1 MEFFRTFAVLTWLH
15 LLVLGLVFVPTAGAV
30 VSEPEKTA
38 AGKSSFQVEKSSQ
51 GSVEPLEGMNHS
63 LPVELPNPDHPGS
76 DRPTSGKAGE
86 IGLVVYETEEADGL
100 LSNQDSGNDD
110 FSGDDYFSAV
120 DQLGVVIV
128 EQPKG
133 SREDPIKSTAGETLS
148 RELNSNLFLIPQIP
162 SKSNKSESRSPVQS
176 VHLVAPK
183 MRLLS
188 VKTGSAEELM
198 QGLTDSAA
206 QLPWVAPVH
215 VLPIAQSD
223 SEEST
228 EIETEFDTRSE
239 AAPRIQ
245 EELPVETEIF
255 ADVLPEVVAYT
266 EESLSTESEI
276 ATLSEAEPLNQKELP
291 VETEI
296 FADVLPEV
304 VAYSEELLE
313 TEPEIATPSEAESP
327 IQEEHLIEPQP
338 QEQSL
343 SVELAGEEP
352 HDSAADVDS
361 SESDISE
368 NEKPIIFFQPAVPVD
383 SHAGEATLMP
393 SVNGEFQPSLS
404 LFPSDG
410 KLGFERETFT
420 TPLFQHKELGASCL
434 FGTSLWPTGGHREQE
449 GLDAFTAAGRRPF
462 KERFSDAVDQVQS
475 DITAMRRKYLRRGYD
490 HGVGVERLPFAL
502 FELDP
507 SQPFNNFRIRY
518 DAAFKFKDPSRAEY
532 LWASSNGL
540 GPGAESSLNYQ
551 HLKFQ
556 FETGGPRLTV
566 GTEIPL
572 VYIDPEIHY
581 PTAGMGDM
589 VLTTKT
595 LMMDGNRLQLMQVL
609 RTQMATGSPGSG
621 RGNGHVS
628 MEPGLVAGYRC
639 SKHLMAH
646 GEVKLWFPL
655 GGDAAVGGEI
665 LRYGGGVASV
675 IRDSDSFAIIATCEA
690 VAWTILS
697 GTDGSQ
703 TSDDGENSGESLD
716 GTTILNVFPGVRYV
730 YDGLGDMGLF
740 ELGLN
745 AGISVSDQRWYR
757 HMARLE
763 LRWSF

>member
-38 AGKSSFQVEKSSQ
+38 TGKSSFQVEKSSQ

-128 EQPKG
+128 EQPQG
-133 SREDPIKSTAGETLS
+133 SREDPIKSAAGETLS

-338 QEQSL
+338 QEQAF

-352 HDSAADVDS
+352 HESAADVDS
-361 SESDISE
+361 SESDDLGDE
-368 NEKPIIFFQPAVPVD
+368 RPIIYYQPAVPVD
-383 SHAGEATLMP
+383 SFAGEVKLMP
-393 SVNGEFQPSLS
+393 SMKTLEQAMTRELQSNLS

-410 KLGFERETFT
+410 KLGLERETFT
-420 TPLFQHKELGASCL
+420 TPLFRHKELGASCL

-449 GLDAFTAAGRRPF
+449 GLDVFRAAGRRPF

-532 LWASSNGL
+532 LWASPEGL
-540 GPGAESSLNYQ
+540 GPGTESSLNYQ

-572 VYIDPEIHY
+572 VYIDPEQLD

-595 LMMDGNRLQLMQVL
+595 LLIDGNRLQLMQVL
-609 RTQMATGSPGSG
+609 RTQMATGSPGTG

-628 MEPGLVAGYRC
+628 MEPGVVAGYRC

-655 GGDAAVGGEI
+655 GGNTNAGGEI

-697 GTDGSQ
+697 GKHPN
-703 TSDDGENSGESLD
+703 GELLD
-716 GTTILNVFPGVRYV
+716 GTTIVNAFPGLRYV

-745 AGISVSDQRWYR
+745 AGISVSGQRWYR
-757 HMARLE
+757 HLARLE